1 VQRHLGSPA
10 RRASGCLSAPESADP
25 ALVDFIAA
33 SWVLKS
39 TNLMNKVENP
49 VVARPQLGPPEL
61 LAAVRRLAR
70 TGGVPETSSLRGLLP
85 TGTSKRWYEP
95 LFAEEGLDAWLLWW
109 SCGGDI
115 DLHDHGGASGAIY
128 VLDGSLVETSGTP
141 RSHRLRVRTIQAGGS
156 IAFGPDHV
164 HDIVNSG
171 AVPAVSLH
179 VYGPRLEAM
188 TYYRIDERSGRLL
201 RDRSEPVDTLT

>member
-1 VQRHLGSPA
+1 
-10 RRASGCLSAPESADP
+10 
-25 ALVDFIAA
+25 
-33 SWVLKS
+33 
-39 TNLMNKVENP
+39 MNKVENP
-49 VVARPQLGPPEL
+49 SVAGPQLGPSEL

-70 TGGVPETSSLRGLLP
+70 TSGVLKTSSLRGRVA
-85 TGTSKRWYEP
+85 TDASKRWYEP
-95 LFAEEGLDAWLLWW
+95 LCAEEGLDAWLLWW

-128 VLDGSLVETSGTP
+128 VLEGSLVETSGTP
-141 RSHRLRVRTIQAGGS
+141 HAHRLRVRTIWAGGS
-156 IAFGPDHV
+156 VAFGPDHV

-188 TYYRIDERSGRLL
+188 TYYRIDDRSGRLL
-201 RDRSEPVDTLT
+201 RDRSEPVDALT

>member
-1 VQRHLGSPA
+1 
-10 RRASGCLSAPESADP
+10 
-25 ALVDFIAA
+25 
-33 SWVLKS
+33 
-39 TNLMNKVENP
+39 M
-49 VVARPQLGPPEL
+49 VARPQLGPSEL
-61 LAAVRRLAR
+61 LTAVRRVAR
-70 TGGVPETSSLRGLLP
+70 TLAGPEDGRFHCPVT
-85 TGTSKRWYEP
+85 TGAGKRWFEP
-95 LFAEEGLDAWLLWW
+95 LVAEEGLDAWLLGW

-141 RSHRLRVRTIQAGGS
+141 RSHRLRVRTIRAGES

-188 TYYRIDERSGRLL
+188 TYYRVDDRSGRLV
-201 RDRSEPVDTLT
+201 RDRSEPVDTLERPTTGGQAA